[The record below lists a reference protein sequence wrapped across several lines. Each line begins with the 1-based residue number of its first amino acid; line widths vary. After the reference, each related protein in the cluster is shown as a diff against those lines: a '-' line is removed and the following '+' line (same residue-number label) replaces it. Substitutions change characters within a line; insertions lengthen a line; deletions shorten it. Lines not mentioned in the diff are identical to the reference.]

1 MCYEASQL
9 AEKIYREAVRI
20 GASKEEVERLK
31 LKWKSLKEI
40 HKNHYHS
47 NAFSHEKFAVFT
59 FKEKLDLELCHWGL
73 IPGWTKSEKQAREIC
88 NKTINARG
96 ETLFEKPSFRKA
108 ATESRC
114 ILPLNGFYEYHH
126 KNGKTFPYFI
136 QTHTKKRL
144 MLGGIKETWLN
155 KSSGE
160 LIDTFSIV
168 TTKGNDVLEKIHN
181 NPKLKEARMPL
192 LLEDQDAKSWLTNSA
207 QEARKLIVPNVTSIL
222 NSHTVQ
228 RLKGREYLGNI
239 PEVQSIFTYNELLDS
254 PSLFS

>member
-9 AEKIYREAVRI
+9 AEKIYREAIRI
-20 GASKEEVERLK
+20 GASDKDIKRLK
-31 LKWKSLKEI
+31 LKWESLKEV

-47 NAFSHEKFAVFT
+47 NAFSHEKFALFT
-59 FKEKLDLELCHWGL
+59 FKEKLDLRHCYWGL
-73 IPGWTKSEKQAREIC
+73 IPSWTKSEKQALEIS

-96 ETLFEKPSFRKA
+96 ETLFEKPSFLKA

-114 ILPLNGFYEYHH
+114 IIPLDGFYEYHH
-126 KNGKTFPYFI
+126 KNGKTYPYFI
-136 QTHTKKRL
+136 HAKSKKRL
-144 MLGGIKETWLN
+144 MLGGVMETWLN

-168 TTKGNDVLEKIHN
+168 TTRGNDVLAKIHN

-192 LLEDQDAKSWLTNSA
+192 LLEDKDIKYWLNNSIKEV
-207 QEARKLIVPNVTSIL
+207 QKLIVPNITSAL
-222 NSHTVQ
+222 DYHTVQ
-228 RLKGREYLGNI
+228 RLKGSKYLGNI
-239 PEVQSIFTYNELLDS
+239 PEVQRAYTYNELLEP